1 MMQKKGFFIVS
12 ISYRTVPVYGLPYLD
27 ADHDELRK
35 LLASRLRDCPSTTIF
50 TPNAK
55 MGADCLA
62 TPELHLLLSRADLLL
77 PDGAGVLMASR
88 RQTPDHPLTHRL
100 PGIEAGETV
109 LRLCADMGLP
119 VYFLGGRPTV
129 AALAAAAWKKRLPS
143 LLVAGSHDGYFEKSG
158 KENEAVIQ
166 EIDGSGA
173 AVILV
178 CFGFPIQERW
188 IVENRDA
195 LPRVRMLMGLGGSF
209 DVWAGK
215 VRRAPRIIQV
225 LHLEW
230 LWRSVPQPWRL
241 KALPAMV
248 RYALGRSKE

>member
-1 MMQKKGFFIVS
+1 MS
-12 ISYRTVPVYGLPYLD
+12 ISISTIPVYGLPYLD
-27 ADHDELRK
+27 ANLDELSS
-35 LLASRLRDCPSTTIF
+35 LLAYRLKSCPSTTVF

-55 MGADCLA
+55 IGADCLES
-62 TPELHLLLSRADLLL
+62 PELHVLLGKADLLL

-88 RQTPDHPLTHRL
+88 RQTPERPLTHRL

-129 AALAAAAWKKRLPS
+129 AALAAARWKKRLPS

-166 EIDGSGA
+166 EIDESGA
-173 AVILV
+173 AVVFV

-215 VRRAPRIIQV
+215 VRRAPRIVQA

-230 LWRSVPQPWRL
+230 LWRSIRQPWRL
-241 KALPAMV
+241 KQLPSMM
-248 RYALGRSKE
+248 RYALGRAKG

>member
-1 MMQKKGFFIVS
+1 MKMPCHTI
-12 ISYRTVPVYGLPYLD
+12 PVYGLPYLD
-27 ADHDELRK
+27 ATPTGLRA
-35 LLASRLRDCPSTTIF
+35 LLAARLQECPSTTIF

-62 TPELHLLLSRADLLL
+62 TSELHLLLSKADLLL

-88 RQTPDHPLTHRL
+88 CQTPDHPLTHRL
-100 PGIEAGETV
+100 PGIEAGEA
-109 LRLCADMGLP
+109 LLSLCADMGLP

-143 LLVAGSHDGYFEKSG
+143 LRVAGTHDGYFEKFG
-158 KENEAVIQ
+158 QENEVVLGQIRQ
-166 EIDGSGA
+166 SGA
-173 AVILV
+173 AVVLV
-178 CFGFPIQERW
+178 CFGFPVQERW

-195 LPRVRMLMGLGGSF
+195 LPCVRMLIGLGGSF

-215 VRRAPRIIQV
+215 VRRAPRLVQV

-230 LWRSVPQPWRL
+230 LWRSVRQPWRL
-241 KALPAMV
+241 KELPRMI
-248 RYALGRSKE
+248 RYSFGRAQG